1 MPTAHPRP
9 GCELWDLSL
18 PHSLGNNFPGA
29 PAETE
34 TSPKGP
40 TRVYPLPPSPP
51 PVSRWNQAD
60 SVEMVPAAGVHGHGA
75 GGGGGAPPNLH
86 PPGPTCPFSIVRE
99 GRYGISADLIV
110 TSVVRRHARGNVVD
124 GGEPRFLCIL

>member
-1 MPTAHPRP
+1 MPTAHPAP
-9 GCELWDLSL
+9 GASSGWDLSL

-34 TSPKGP
+34 TSPKAPPGSI
-40 TRVYPLPPSPP
+40 PSPP

-60 SVEMVPAAGVHGHGA
+60 SVEMVPAAGVHGHG
-75 GGGGGAPPNLH
+75 LH

-99 GRYGISADLIV
+99 GRYEISADLIV
-110 TSVVRRHARGNVVD
+110 TSVVRRHARGNVGD